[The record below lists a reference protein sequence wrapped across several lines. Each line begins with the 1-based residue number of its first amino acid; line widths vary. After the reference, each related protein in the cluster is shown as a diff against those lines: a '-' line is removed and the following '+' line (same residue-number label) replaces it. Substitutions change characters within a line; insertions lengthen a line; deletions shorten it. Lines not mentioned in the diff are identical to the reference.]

1 MLNYEESF
9 IFLSLILIACDPV
22 EWLTGHHS
30 VWFLKNTTDIPLEII
45 NFCSWD
51 QDSFVV
57 APGDSTQIFA
67 GGRYFGH
74 NELPPFDDILQLDGI
89 RVFDE
94 NGNKLC
100 EWLSQNAAI
109 DKRTIYTEN
118 EWRHY
123 ATTFEGPELLF
134 IWTYDIT
141 EDDIRPDSSAISS
154 DIVNP

>member
-1 MLNYEESF
+1 MKKVLF
-9 IFLSLILIACDPV
+9 FLSLILIACDPP
-22 EWLTGHHS
+22 EWLSGHHS

-45 NFCSWD
+45 YFRSSFE
-51 QDSFVV
+51 QDSCVV
-57 APGDSTQIFA
+57 APGDSTQIF
-67 GGRYFGH
+67 GSGRLFGD
-74 NELPPFDDILQLDGI
+74 NELPPFDDILQLDGV

-118 EWRHY
+118 GWRHY
-123 ATTFEGPELLF
+123 VTTLEGPGLLF

-141 EDDIRPDSSAISS
+141 EDDIRPDTSAISS